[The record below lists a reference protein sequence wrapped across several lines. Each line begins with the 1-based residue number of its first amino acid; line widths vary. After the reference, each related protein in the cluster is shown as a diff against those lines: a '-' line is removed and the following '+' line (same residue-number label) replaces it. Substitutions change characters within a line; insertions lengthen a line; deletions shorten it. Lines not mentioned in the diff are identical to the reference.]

1 MVRLHIHPFIAVAY
15 APVVPAWTWYF
26 STQPQPFHRLAASGP
41 GKRNRD
47 RHSVSRT
54 VSNFIDARV
63 ATAGALLAAGAR
75 HVVVMD
81 GAYHGHTTATI
92 DLSPYKFNG
101 PGGSGKCVPT
111 LCCYRMGT
119 PASNA

>member
-1 MVRLHIHPFIAVAY
+1 MPLWCLLGYGISALSPSRFIGWQRQDPERGIGTVTMSC
-15 APVVPAWTWYF
+15 V
-26 STQPQPFHRLAASGP
+26 ST
-41 GKRNRD
+41 
-47 RHSVSRT
+47 T
-54 VSNFIDARV
+54 VSSFMDARV

-119 PASNA
+119 HPC